1 MIKEKKDFEEKISEE
16 QTNFTIPFQ
25 ELLTANES
33 KLIQE
38 NSNIV
43 NYKAHDIIFKQNTR
57 TSHVMFIKSGLVK
70 LYSENK
76 NQRNKILKLGTSKE
90 YLGLNSILGEETFSY
105 SAVAVQNTEIFI
117 IDFEI
122 FQQVL
127 QNNGQFSYALLKHIT
142 ENNLMLLSRLISQ
155 SQKQLPGRIA
165 DIILYFTEHIYNS
178 EEFNFPLTRTE
189 LAELAGTTKESL
201 IRTLTEFKNDKIIKL
216 EGKKVSV
223 ISLEILKTLS
233 RIG

>member
-1 MIKEKKDFEEKISEE
+1 MIKERNDFEEKISNTE
-16 QTNFTIPFQ
+16 QAFTIPFQ
-25 ELLTANES
+25 EFLSENDS

-70 LYSENK
+70 LYLENK

-90 YLGLNSILGEETFSY
+90 YLGLNSVLGEETFSY
-105 SAVAVQNTEIFI
+105 SAEAVQNTEVFI

-122 FQQVL
+122 FQQIL

-165 DIILYFTEHIYNS
+165 DIILYFTEQIYNS